1 MSRLVAE
8 GKRAAG
14 AVGRGLA
21 TVRERITSFGVPAAP
36 GQIRQEGSV
45 AGHRVGRFLAHVVW
59 NTKVSGQERVPATG
73 PVILAANHSSVLDGP
88 ILVGASPR
96 PTHVIIKQ
104 EMFKGLLGRALHHW
118 GQIPVDRSHGR
129 QALKS
134 ALELLGDGQVIG
146 IFPEGSRGTG
156 AVASAQA
163 GIAFLA
169 VHSGAPVVPVAILGG
184 RPSGAD
190 VGHVARPRTRMY
202 VMFGEPFQPAAG
214 VEGAGRAALQAAM
227 ETIQDRL
234 AAHVDLAAGHTGV
247 GLPDEVPA
255 EEVDTAEV
263 AAVPEG
269 AAGHEIVVRR
279 RMAASPGAVWSV
291 LTDLDAAT
299 EALRNVTAVERLT
312 PGEYAVGTRW
322 RETRT
327 MFGKSATEEMWVTAC
342 EPERRTVVEA
352 GDGGARYRT
361 TFTLLPAGTG
371 SQLEVRFGAWTEQ
384 PSRVQRLTWFAFG
397 RLGAMATR
405 RALEKDLADI
415 AVASLARG
423 VNK

>member
-1 MSRLVAE
+1 MTAQQGDVSR
-8 GKRAAG
+8 KG
-14 AVGRGLA
+14 AK
-21 TVRERITSFGVPAAP
+21 T
-36 GQIRQEGSV
+36 
-45 AGHRVGRFLAHVVW
+45 GHRVGAFLAHVVW
-59 NTKVSGQERVPATG
+59 STKVTGQEHVPQTG

-134 ALELLGDGQVIG
+134 ALELLGDGRVVG

-190 VGHVARPRTRMY
+190 VGHVARPRTRMH

-234 AAHVDLAAGHTGV
+234 ASHVDLAAGHTGV
-247 GLPDEVPA
+247 GLPDEMPA
-255 EEVDTAEV
+255 EEADATAA

-269 AAGHEIVVRR
+269 AAGHEIVVSR
-279 RMAASPGAVWSV
+279 RMAAEPGAVWSV
-291 LTDLDAAT
+291 LTDLDAQT
-299 EALRNVTAVERLT
+299 ETLRNVTAVERLT

-322 RETRT
+322 RETRK
-327 MFGKSATEEMWVTAC
+327 MLGKAATEEMWVTAS

-352 GDGGARYRT
+352 GEGAARYRT
-361 TFTLLPAGTG
+361 TCTLRPAGTG
-371 SQLEVRFGAWTEQ
+371 SLLEVRFGAWTEQ
-384 PSRVQRLTWFAFG
+384 PSRLQRLTWFAFG
-397 RLGAMATR
+397 RLGAAVTR

-415 AVASLARG
+415 AVASPARG
-423 VNK
+423 VKK